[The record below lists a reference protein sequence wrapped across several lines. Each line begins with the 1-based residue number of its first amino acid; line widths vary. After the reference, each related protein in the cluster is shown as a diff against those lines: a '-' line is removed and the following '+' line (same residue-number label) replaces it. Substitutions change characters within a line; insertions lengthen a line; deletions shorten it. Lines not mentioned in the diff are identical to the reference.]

1 MRFLAMA
8 SACAALLAAV
18 GCGQATSACD
28 QVAQKQGA
36 VIGSYCAGKDE
47 ACWFCKCLN
56 QDRQVKVAKDGATVV
71 FSCVEAAAP
80 TPSACDGSA
89 LEAAQACLKNEP
101 SCIDDAA
108 TLEATSKCG
117 ATKP

>member
-8 SACAALLAAV
+8 GPCAALLAAS
-18 GCGQATSACD
+18 GCGQAASACD

-36 VIGSYCAGKDE
+36 VIGSYCAGKDDT
-47 ACWFCKCLN
+47 CWYCKCLN
-56 QDRQVKVAKDGATVV
+56 HEQQLKVAKDGPTVV
-71 FSCVEAAAP
+71 FSCVEAADPASP
-80 TPSACDGSA
+80 ACDGAA
-89 LEAAQACLKNEP
+89 LEQAQECLENEP